1 MSLSTH
7 EYILMVKE
15 LFNAGGLV
23 MGPLVICALLLWYGL
38 GYRYWTLRTSRKKA
52 INDMLAVYNEH
63 PDKTAKSIVE
73 QAARKAAAL
82 QKKNFRHLHRYLD
95 EAFYE
100 YFKETR
106 KFSVLVR
113 TTVII
118 SPLLGLLGTV
128 MGMIE
133 TFDSLGSMSLFTQ
146 SGGIAGGISQALIST
161 QTGLSV
167 AIPGLL
173 MHSYLHKK
181 QQKIERQLTRIKE
194 LLCTQTVESKGKM
207 QNET

>member
-1 MSLSTH
+1 MLLSTH
-7 EYILMVKE
+7 EYILMIKE

-23 MGPLVICALLLWYGL
+23 MGPLVVCALLLWYGL
-38 GYRYWTLRTSRKKA
+38 GYRYWTLRASRKKTLSE
-52 INDMLAVYNEH
+52 ILAFYREH
-63 PDKTAKSIVE
+63 PEKSAGSIVE
-73 QAARKAAAL
+73 QAARQAVAL
-82 QKKNFRHLHRYLD
+82 KKRGATHLRRYLD
-95 EAFYE
+95 EAFYD
-100 YFKETR
+100 YFKEIR

-173 MHSYLHKK
+173 IHSFLHKK
-181 QQKIERQLTRIKE
+181 QQRVERELTRIKE
-194 LLCTQTVESKGKM
+194 LLCTQAEDSTKSLK
-207 QNET
+207 T